1 VRILAVSDLRV
12 QGVNLLERV
21 AERVSPD
28 LILYAGDDVGRFSV
42 GPNSWSPLAART
54 PLGLAG
60 VVGNDCRPADARA
73 LTQPGCRDLHRDP
86 LLIDGL
92 AILGL
97 QGAPG
102 DECEPIGSI
111 LYTKRQALAHIE
123 QQVARAGSRSLLLVS
138 HAPPRGTLD
147 MSIRF
152 GPSSAGSSIVRAFA
166 DLPRARG
173 IVCGHV
179 HLQGGRTQQLGRCVV
194 ANVASHDHPGAP
206 LRYMVLEWSPR
217 RGLKVIEIGI
227 EKDRGGLDGLVGAGT
242 RRAEKLARGGFR
254 SIKDILDAD
263 DGALAQMFS
272 RPEAARR
279 VRARARA
286 AHTGAPVVLDPT
298 FVVDGNAVIVDVET
312 SFLQDDPWL
321 VGYKR
326 WGERRVHQLHEL
338 NPKHHRRH
346 LGRVMEELAR
356 RAVGQFLQWGPFDR
370 GAIDRAHS
378 RLKVVAGPLLHR
390 DRWTNAG
397 AWIERAVALPVADYK
412 LKTVGHYFDYR
423 FAHPD
428 VDGRQ
433 LATWYQTHRDFGER
447 FDLRRALAY
456 NRDDVQVVEHIVAK
470 VANLVLAEDAVVE
483 PAVTAPRKKRAR
495 RTRSPIESR
504 EALARAVAKYSASLQ
519 SRVTRGQ
526 MTPEGHAVA
535 IANFRAAMRRR
546 MGA

>member
-12 QGVNLLERV
+12 QDVNLVERV

-42 GPNSWSPLAART
+42 GPNSWSPLAERT

-73 LTQPGCRDLHRDP
+73 LAQPGCRDLHREP
-86 LLIDGL
+86 LLVDGL

-111 LYTKRQALAHIE
+111 LYTKRQALSHIE
-123 QQVARAGSRSLLLVS
+123 QQIARAGSRSLLLVS
-138 HAPPRGTLD
+138 HAPPRGALD

-152 GPSSAGSSIVRAFA
+152 GPSSAGSSAVRAFA

-206 LRYMVLEWSPR
+206 LRYMVLEWTR
-217 RGLKVIEIGI
+217 KRLTVVEIGT

-263 DGALAQMFS
+263 DRALGQMFS
-272 RPEAARR
+272 RPEVARR

-286 AHTGAPVVLDPT
+286 AHTRSPVILDPT
-298 FVVDGNAVIVDVET
+298 FVVDRDAVIVDVET

-321 VGYKR
+321 VGYKS

-338 NPKHHRRH
+338 DPKHHRRH
-346 LGRVMEELAR
+346 LLRVMEELAR
-356 RAVGQFLQWGPFDR
+356 RAGGRFLQWGPFDR

-378 RLKVVAGPLLHR
+378 RLKVVAGPILHR
-390 DRWTNAG
+390 NRWTNAG

-433 LATWYQTHRDFGER
+433 LATWYQAHRDRGER

-456 NRDDVQVVEHIVAK
+456 NRDDVQVVEHIVVA
-470 VANLVLAEDAVVE
+470 VANLVIAEDAVVE
-483 PAVTAPRKKRAR
+483 PALIAPAKKRGRRAR
-495 RTRSPIESR
+495 TPVEAR
-504 EALARAVAKYSASLQ
+504 EALARAVSKYSASLQ
-519 SRVTRGQ
+519 SRVARGQ

-535 IANFRAAMRRR
+535 IANFRTAMQRR